1 MIQERPWKG
10 GKMKNEKVKEKIYNV
25 VTTIKFFTLIFVN
38 EKGYILLKNIVW
50 ENVVYTITFLVK
62 MFETK

>member
-1 MIQERPWKG
+1 
-10 GKMKNEKVKEKIYNV
+10 MKNEKVKEKIYNV